1 LSRIDRAKKE
11 LIEGVAD
18 DLRLLHED
26 WGDAA
31 DDHTLRRGS
40 TLLRRL
46 LVDAQLQRAW
56 KGAGFEKEPEI
67 EGGTL
72 KEILKIV
79 PVQEIALASV
89 GGAKYEG
96 GEIRG
101 LMSLNNE
108 LGNAEAY
115 EMAQAALATEKL
127 GLRGWTEGACMVVQ
141 GIPVPRRVLV
151 KFISN
156 KLGGAHF
163 DASRGASLEERQFAL
178 LDEVRERLRLMGK
191 DAVYFELL
199 SVGQTLAASMDVQRF
214 LERVDLATEPPPP

>member
-1 LSRIDRAKKE
+1 
-11 LIEGVAD
+11 
-18 DLRLLHED
+18 
-26 WGDAA
+26 
-31 DDHTLRRGS
+31 
-40 TLLRRL
+40 
-46 LVDAQLQRAW
+46 
-56 KGAGFEKEPEI
+56 
-67 EGGTL
+67 
-72 KEILKIV
+72 
-79 PVQEIALASV
+79 
-89 GGAKYEG
+89 
-96 GEIRG
+96 
-101 LMSLNNE
+101 
-108 LGNAEAY
+108 
-115 EMAQAALATEKL
+115 
-127 GLRGWTEGACMVVQ
+127 MVVQ